1 MATFSKKDQ
10 MLLTEAY
17 SLQLLKESMA
27 DMSLSQIDNRLHL
40 MSESELD
47 YVATVNGRILAE
59 AFNFGGLKNIGG
71 AIKQGVGG
79 AYQGAKQSVGGA
91 YQGAKQSVGGAY
103 QGAKQKVGGMVDT
116 AVQGAKNVGSGIAS
130 AAGEVASNVED
141 IYKSG
146 QQAGSQADLLANAK
160 KSIDALTDA
169 LRQTDEA
176 GLLGKNRGQFMNL
189 PLKNILA
196 KLEQAQSLSQTSAQG
211 ARDKGVFGGAG
222 QAFRQGMQS

>member
-40 MSESELD
+40 MSESELE
-47 YVATVNGRILAE
+47 YVATVNGRILSE

-71 AIKQGVGG
+71 AIKQGVGSAAAG
-79 AYQGAKQSVGGA
+79 AANRI
-91 YQGAKQSVGGAY
+91 GGAY

-130 AAGEVASNVED
+130 AAGEVAGNVED

-146 QQAGSQADLLANAK
+146 QQAGTQADLLANAK

-176 GLLGKNRGQFMNL
+176 GLLGNNRGQFMNL

-196 KLEQAQSLSQTSAQG
+196 KLEQAQSQSQTSAQG

>member
-91 YQGAKQSVGGAY
+91 YQGAKQ
-103 QGAKQKVGGMVDT
+103 KVGGMVDT

-176 GLLGKNRGQFMNL
+176 GLLGRNRGEFMNL

>member
-91 YQGAKQSVGGAY
+91 YQGAKQ
-103 QGAKQKVGGMVDT
+103 KVGGMVDT

-169 LRQTDEA
+169 LRQSDEA

>member
-71 AIKQGVGG
+71 AIKQG
-79 AYQGAKQSVGGA
+79 VGGA

>member
-1 MATFSKKDQ
+1 MRKKIP
-10 MLLTEAY
+10 LIKRYKKPLPKYGAGGT
-17 SLQLLKESMA
+17 QLAIGAA
-27 DMSLSQIDNRLHL
+27 DMGANII
-40 MSESELD
+40 ESTNESDD
-47 YVATVNGRILAE
+47 YGRVNATKSVATGT
-59 AFNFGGLKNIGG
+59 LKGAAAGAANRIGG
-71 AIKQGVGG
+71 V
-79 AYQGAKQSVGGA
+79 
-91 YQGAKQSVGGAY
+91 Y
-103 QGAKQKVGGMVDT
+103 QGAKQKVGGMVDN

-130 AAGEVASNVED
+130 AAGEVAGNVED

-146 QQAGSQADLLANAK
+146 QQAGTQADLLANAK

-176 GLLGKNRGQFMNL
+176 GLLGNNRGQFMNL

-196 KLEQAQSLSQTSAQG
+196 KLEQAQSQSQTSAQG